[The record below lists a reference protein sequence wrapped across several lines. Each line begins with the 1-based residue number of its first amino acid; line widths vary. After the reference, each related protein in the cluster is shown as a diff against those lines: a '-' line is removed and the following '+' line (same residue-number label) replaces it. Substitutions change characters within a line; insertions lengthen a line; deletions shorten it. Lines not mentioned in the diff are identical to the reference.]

1 MIGEGFVA
9 KFLKWRLLKPVL
21 DEALFELSVEGDRNE
36 FLDD

>member
-1 MIGEGFVA
+1 MIEEGFVA

-21 DEALFELSVEGDRNE
+21 DEDFYDLSVEGDRNE